1 MTYRPYRIRPATR
14 DDVDP
19 IVALVHELATFER
32 EPESATAT
40 RDDFLRDGF
49 GEHPLFRVLLAE
61 DTTGALGMAFTFMKY
76 STWTGSPTLHLEDL
90 FVREHAR
97 GRGIGTALMIE
108 LGREALRLG
117 CKRLEWQVLDW
128 NTEAIGFYEGLG
140 AEIQRTWVPVRV
152 DGERLRAL
160 AARGET
166 E

>member
-1 MTYRPYRIRPATR
+1 MTYRIRQATR
-14 DDVDP
+14 DDVDT
-19 IVALVHELATFER
+19 IAALVRELAAFER

-49 GEHPLFRVLLAE
+49 GERPLFRVLLAE
-61 DTTGALGMAFTFMKY
+61 DTTGALGMAFTFLKY

-128 NTEAIGFYEGLG
+128 NTEAIRFYEGLG
-140 AEIQRTWVPVRV
+140 AEIQRTWLPVRV

>member
-1 MTYRPYRIRPATR
+1 MTYRIRKATR
-14 DDVDP
+14 DDVDT
-19 IVALVHELATFER
+19 IVALVRELAAFER

-49 GEHPLFRVLLAE
+49 GEQPLFRVLLAE
-61 DTTGALGMAFTFMKY
+61 DTTGVLGMAFTFLKY

-97 GRGIGTALMIE
+97 GRGIGTALMKE

-152 DGERLRAL
+152 DGERLGAL
-160 AARGET
+160 AAKGEN

>member
-1 MTYRPYRIRPATR
+1 MTYRIRQATR
-14 DDVDP
+14 DDVDT
-19 IVALVHELATFER
+19 IVTLVRELAAFER

-49 GEHPLFRVLLAE
+49 GERPLFRVLLAE
-61 DTTGALGMAFTFMKY
+61 DTTGALGMAFTFLKY

-108 LGREALRLG
+108 LGREGLRLG

-140 AEIQRTWVPVRV
+140 AEIQRAWVPVRV